1 MTFLWPNALWLLV
14 ALPWLV
20 GLYIWLLKRKKKTAL
35 AYPNLALVKAAMGTG
50 SRIRRHVPPALF
62 LASLTLML
70 LALARPAAVVSLPS
84 QHETVILA
92 MDVSGSMRA
101 DDVKPTRLAAAQA
114 AARGFIRDTPKTTR
128 IGLVAFAGS
137 AALVQPPTS
146 NREDLHA
153 AIEQLQLQNATAV
166 GSGILVS
173 LKAIFP
179 DQDFEV
185 RPSGQMRASRNLGG
199 AASGSAA
206 AAGGSAPI
214 NAPAKPDVKPV
225 PPGSYKSAVVILLT
239 DGQTTTGPDPVDAA
253 RLAAERGVRVFTVG
267 VGTPD
272 GQILTGEGWSI
283 RVRLDEDALKVIADM
298 TRAEYFFAGNALDL
312 KKVYEGLNSKLVMEK
327 KETEITAVFTA
338 LAAALA
344 LVAAVLSLLWFN
356 RIL

>member
-1 MTFLWPNALWLLV
+1 MTFLWPNALWLLAGV
-14 ALPWLV
+14 PLLAAFYV
-20 GLYIWLLKRKKKTAL
+20 WLLKRRKSAI
-35 AYPNLALVKAAMGTG
+35 AYPNLALVKAALGKQSSM
-50 SRIRRHVPPALF
+50 RRHIPPALF
-62 LASLTLML
+62 LGALTLMV
-70 LALARPAAVVSLPS
+70 LALARPAATVTLPS

-92 MDVSGSMRA
+92 IDVSGSMRA
-101 DDVKPTRLAAAQA
+101 DDVKPTRLAAAQT
-114 AARGFIRDTPKTTR
+114 AARTFINGTPKTTR
-128 IGLVAFAGS
+128 IGLVTFAGS
-137 AALVQPPTS
+137 AALVQAPTA
-146 NREDLHA
+146 NREDLLA
-153 AIEQLQLQNATAV
+153 AIDQLQLQNATAV

-185 RPSGQMRASRNLGG
+185 RQPGALRASR
-199 AASGSAA
+199 SSA

-214 NAPAKPDVKPV
+214 NAAPKAEQKPV

-312 KKVYEGLNSKLVMEK
+312 KKIYEGLNSKLVMEK

-338 LAAALA
+338 AAALLA
-344 LVAAVLSLLWFN
+344 LVAGALSLLWFN

>member
-1 MTFLWPNALWLLV
+1 MTFLWPEGLWGLALVPILV
-14 ALPWLV
+14 ALYVAILR
-20 GLYIWLLKRKKKTAL
+20 RKKNAI
-35 AYPNLALVKAAMGTG
+35 AYSNLALVKAAMGKT
-50 SRIRRHVPPALF
+50 SSFRRHVPPALL
-62 LASLTLML
+62 LAGFVIML
-70 LALARPAAVVSLPS
+70 LALARPAAVVTLPS

-92 MDVSGSMRA
+92 LDVSGSMRA

-114 AARGFIRDTPKTTR
+114 AARAFLRDTPSSTR
-128 IGLVAFAGS
+128 IGVVAFAGS
-137 AALVQPPTS
+137 AALVQPPTRS
-146 NREDLHA
+146 REEVMN

-185 RPSGQMRASRNLGG
+185 KSPQLRAGM
-199 AASGSAA
+199 GSA
-206 AAGGSAPI
+206 AAGGSSRPLGAP
-214 NAPAKPDVKPV
+214 PKPELRPV

-253 RLAAERGVRVFTVG
+253 RLAAERGVRIFTVG

-298 TRAEYFFAGNALDL
+298 TRAEYFFAGNAPDL
-312 KKVYEGLNSKLVMEK
+312 KKIYEGLNSKLVMEK
-327 KETEITAVFTA
+327 KETEITALFTSV
-338 LAAALA
+338 AAMFVL
-344 LVAAVLSLLWFN
+344 LGAVLSLLWFN
-356 RIL
+356 RIA

>member
-1 MTFLWPNALWLLV
+1 MTFLWPTALWLLAGV
-14 ALPWLV
+14 PLLAALYV
-20 GLYIWLLKRKKKTAL
+20 WLLKRRKQAI
-35 AYPNLALVKAAMGTG
+35 AYPNLALLKSAMGKT
-50 SRIRRHVPPALF
+50 SSMRRHVPPALF
-62 LASLTLML
+62 LAALTLMIV
-70 LALARPAAVVSLPS
+70 ALARPAAILMLPS
-84 QHETVILA
+84 QHETVVLA
-92 MDVSGSMRA
+92 IDVSGSMRA

-114 AARGFIRDTPKTTR
+114 AARTFINNTPSSTR
-128 IGLVAFAGS
+128 IGLVTFAGS
-137 AALVQPPTS
+137 AALVQAPTS
-146 NREDLHA
+146 NREDLLA
-153 AIEQLQLQNATAV
+153 AIDQLQLQNATAV

-173 LKAIFP
+173 LKALFP

-185 RPSGQMRASRNLGG
+185 RPAGQLRASR
-199 AASGSAA
+199 SSA

-214 NAPAKPDVKPV
+214 NAAPKPEVKPV

-312 KKVYEGLNSKLVMEK
+312 KKIYEGLNSKLVMEK
-327 KETEITAVFTA
+327 KETEVTALFTAAAALFA
-338 LAAALA
+338 LAAGA
-344 LVAAVLSLLWFN
+344 LSLLWFN

>member
-1 MTFLWPNALWLLV
+1 MTFLWPGALSLAVALPLLV
-14 ALPWLV
+14 AL
-20 GLYIWLLKRKKKTAL
+20 YAWLLRRKSRA
-35 AYPNLALVKAAMGTG
+35 AVVYSNLALIKAAMGRQG
-50 SRIRRHVPPALF
+50 WRRHVPPALF
-62 LASLTLML
+62 LAAAALTIV
-70 LALARPAAVVSLPS
+70 ALARPAATVTLPS

-92 MDVSGSMRA
+92 IDVSGSMRA

-114 AARGFIRDTPKTTR
+114 AARAFINDTPLSTH
-128 IGLVAFAGS
+128 IGVVTFAGS
-137 AALVQPPTS
+137 AALVQPPTR
-146 NREDLHA
+146 NREDLLL

-179 DQDFEV
+179 GQDFEV
-185 RPSGQMRASRNLGG
+185 KSKGQLRASTG
-199 AASGSAA
+199 AA
-206 AAGGSAPI
+206 AAGGSRPLGG
-214 NAPAKPDVKPV
+214 KPQEEAKPV
-225 PPGSYKSAVVILLT
+225 PPGSYKSAVVIVLT

-298 TRAEYFFAGNALDL
+298 TRGEYFFAGTAPDL
-312 KKVYEGLNSKLVMEK
+312 KKVYQGLNSKLVMEK
-327 KETEITAVFTA
+327 KQTEVTALFTA
-338 LAAALA
+338 AAGLLF
-344 LVAAVLSLLWFN
+344 LVAAGLSLLWFN

>member
-1 MTFLWPNALWLLV
+1 MTFLWPEALWLLAGV
-14 ALPWLV
+14 PVLALLYWLS
-20 GLYIWLLKRKKKTAL
+20 LRRRNRAAI
-35 AYPNLALVKAAMGTG
+35 AYSNLALVKAALGKGPGM
-50 SRIRRHVPPALF
+50 RRHVPPLLF
-62 LASLTLML
+62 LGALAIMI
-70 LALARPAAVVSLPS
+70 LALARPAAMVTLPS

-114 AARGFIRDTPKTTR
+114 AARAFVNETPRSTR

-137 AALVQPPTS
+137 AALVQAPTP
-146 NREDLHA
+146 NREDVLN
-153 AIEQLQLQNATAV
+153 AIDQLQLQNATAV

-173 LKAIFP
+173 LKALFP
-179 DQDFEV
+179 DQEFDV
-185 RPSGQMRASRNLGG
+185 MPATMQS
-199 AASGSAA
+199 A
-206 AAGGSAPI
+206 AAGGSRALHQP
-214 NAPAKPDVKPV
+214 KKSEVKPV

-283 RVRLDEDALKVIADM
+283 RVRLDEDALKVIADL
-298 TRAEYFFAGNALDL
+298 TRGEYFFAGNAPDL
-312 KKVYEGLNSKLVMEK
+312 KKIYQGLNSKLVMEK
-327 KETEITAVFTA
+327 KQTEITALFTA
-338 LAAALA
+338 AAAILA
-344 LVAAVLSLLWFN
+344 LLAGALSLLWFS